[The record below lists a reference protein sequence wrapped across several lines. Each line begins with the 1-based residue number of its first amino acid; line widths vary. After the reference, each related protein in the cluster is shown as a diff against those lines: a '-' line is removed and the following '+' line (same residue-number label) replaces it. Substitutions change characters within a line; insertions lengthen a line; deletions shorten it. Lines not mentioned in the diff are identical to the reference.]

1 LTALQTLVH
10 DEINLALV
18 SWKDD
23 DTPEAVACLTSLDT
37 SEELLLLELMNLEPT
52 PSGVPTLPGFISTQ
66 LTDWILEMSLHSN
79 PDASIALSGLAC
91 RHAGMEVASPAK
103 YLTEIVTPEHT
114 TSPKKLNPFT
124 FRCLLST
131 KQSTKLTVTS
141 RS

>member
-37 SEELLLLELMNLEPT
+37 SEELLLL
-52 PSGVPTLPGFISTQ
+52 
-66 LTDWILEMSLHSN
+66 DWILEMSLHSN